1 MRFCN
6 LTSVFAISAACLAG
20 APALSQQVLDV
31 GVASNVNTFDPAR
44 TKIGEEYIID
54 FLVYS
59 GLTEIDGQGGVF
71 PDLAEDWS
79 ASEDQTVWTFT
90 LREGV
95 TFHDGSAFEPE
106 DVKATFERIMDEAVG
121 STIRVNFSIVDEIT
135 IDDPR
140 TVTFHLSQP
149 YSGFPEL
156 LGDRQARIV
165 PRDKVDMLASEPI
178 GTGPFKFVSYT
189 PGDNIALEKFDS
201 YYKQG
206 QPQLDEVNL
215 RIMPESAAKISAIET
230 GELDLIWS
238 VPMEAVEGL
247 GENEDV
253 RIDSIATS
261 TWDGLIMN
269 ASEPPFDDP
278 RVRKAVLMSLDKQA
292 LVEFALFGNG
302 TPTHSMIPPTHPY
315 FNDEIAISGPDVEGA
330 RALLAEAGYEDG
342 FDITLY
348 LPVGRPT
355 RERLGVA
362 AQQYLAEIGIN
373 AELQRVPWD
382 QFIKEIEGK
391 AAFFADG
398 FYSRPT
404 IDASIYP
411 WFHSEG
417 SWNTQLW
424 HYSNEEIDT
433 VLDAARAATSEEER
447 TQLYKEFQ
455 ALANETP
462 AGAIAYVQDHMN
474 AVRTEVDGFSSSA
487 MLWLDLR
494 EVSISE

>member
-1 MRFCN
+1 M
-6 LTSVFAISAACLAG
+6 
-20 APALSQQVLDV
+20 
-31 GVASNVNTFDPAR
+31 
-44 TKIGEEYIID
+44 
-54 FLVYS
+54 
-59 GLTEIDGQGGVF
+59 F

-382 QFIKEIEGK
+382 QFIKE
-391 AAFFADG
+391 
-398 FYSRPT
+398 
-404 IDASIYP
+404 
-411 WFHSEG
+411 
-417 SWNTQLW
+417 
-424 HYSNEEIDT
+424 
-433 VLDAARAATSEEER
+433 
-447 TQLYKEFQ
+447 
-455 ALANETP
+455 
-462 AGAIAYVQDHMN
+462 
-474 AVRTEVDGFSSSA
+474 
-487 MLWLDLR
+487 
-494 EVSISE
+494 